1 MKKCRPVVWLFFVTD
16 SQLHLHPQTARLML
30 DDIVEPCQPTHLLRE
45 RGAGHQLLGAIA
57 SRRSAR
63 CGPPSA
69 ECPLMALSHPGLV
82 AGDQLL
88 GVVLQDAARAVVLQ
102 RCQHQPVVHLRQGHL
117 LHPEGDLPQQVRRRS
132 DRCVSQRSLNN
143 RVVPGFMMLRVNV
156 WLQLQTAS
164 ACTCGQ
170 SELLCARHTTGYV
183 KCNCASSVSSM
194 CRH

>member
-1 MKKCRPVVWLFFVTD
+1 MQKCRPVLRVFFVTD

-30 DDIVEPCQPTHLLRE
+30 DNTVEPCQPTHLLRE
-45 RGAGHQLLGAIA
+45 RGAGHQLLGAVA

-69 ECPLMALSHPGLV
+69 ECPHMTLSHPGLV

-102 RCQHQPVVHLRQGHL
+102 RRQHQPVVYLRQGHL

-132 DRCVSQRSLNN
+132 DRCVSQRC
-143 RVVPGFMMLRVNV
+143 V
-156 WLQLQTAS
+156 
-164 ACTCGQ
+164 GQ
-170 SELLCARHTTGYV
+170 PSCARFHDAA
-183 KCNCASSVSSM
+183 CQCLDSASNCESVHLRAERVTLRST
-194 CRH
+194 CHRL